1 MFIKKTDYYL
11 NKGNK
16 GAIVYRNAAGKTI
29 ELKREDFS
37 SDEEFEHWKA
47 WSDEDYHQEEN
58 ATRRTTRKNWALNEY
73 IDMYVWSAS
82 AEDLLLERQDKMNNV
97 DKVVKIKELLTETQY
112 RRLWLYCVL
121 GLNMR
126 QIGEKEGISTSGVSN
141 SIYGAKK
148 KILKKLGNLTK

>member
-1 MFIKKTDYYL
+1 
-11 NKGNK
+11 
-16 GAIVYRNAAGKTI
+16 
-29 ELKREDFS
+29 
-37 SDEEFEHWKA
+37 
-47 WSDEDYHQEEN
+47 
-58 ATRRTTRKNWALNEY
+58 
-73 IDMYVWSAS
+73 MYVWSAS